1 MRGCAKILSSF
12 GYIHFM
18 DSTTH
23 SSNSSNGW
31 NGNTS
36 IPPLSSTPSS
46 EEKKQISPAKHW
58 CLTWNNYPDNWLEKF
73 QSSKIYK
80 YVLGREVGESGTPH
94 IQGYVCFVK
103 KCRPLEVI
111 PLKEIHWGVC
121 RNIEASIS
129 YCQKD
134 GDFELKRIT
143 VNPILKIL
151 AIDAMYCWQRAVAN
165 MASLE
170 PDDRDIKW
178 FWENEGNVGKSALVK
193 YLCHTNEAIICSG
206 KASDMKYL
214 IAKYI
219 LNRET
224 PPKLVI
230 FDVPRSNLQYISY
243 TGIEEIKNGC
253 FASTKY
259 DCEMILMNSPHIF
272 VFANEPP
279 ETHRMSKDRWCV
291 YKIEDHQLVPD
302 DTSNSD
308 ESNVTHVTTDNIID
322 DSEEDFLDF

>member
-1 MRGCAKILSSF
+1 MTDTSLSS
-12 GYIHFM
+12 G
-18 DSTTH
+18 
-23 SSNSSNGW
+23 SSNGE
-31 NGNTS
+31 NGNPS
-36 IPPLSSTPSS
+36 ILPSLVEPLK
-46 EEKKQISPAKHW
+46 KKQISPARHW
-58 CLTWNNYPDNWLEKF
+58 CLTWNNYPDNWLEEF
-73 QSSKIYK
+73 QSSKISK
-80 YVLGREVGESGTPH
+80 FVLGREVGEQGTRH
-94 IQGYVCFVK
+94 IQGYICFVK

-111 PLKEIHWGVC
+111 QLKEIHWEKC
-121 RNIEASIS
+121 RNIDAAIS

-134 GDFELKRIT
+134 GDFELRGIT

-151 AIDAMYCWQRAVAN
+151 AIDAMYCWQRNVAN
-165 MASLE
+165 MANLE
-170 PDDRDIKW
+170 PDDRYIKW
-178 FWENEGNVGKSALVK
+178 FWEKEGNVGKSALVK
-193 YLCHTNEAIICSG
+193 YFCHHNEAIICSG

-219 LNRET
+219 LNRGT

-272 VFANEPP
+272 VFANEKP
-279 ETHRMSKDRWCV
+279 EKDRMSKDRWCV
-291 YKIEDHQLVPD
+291 YKIEDLQLVPD

-308 ESNVTHVTTDNIID
+308 ESHVTHVTTDNIIE